1 MNREPHPLLAAT
13 AQAQADAARRPRT
26 APRSLRGVLVGLLF
40 VPLAPLALLSGAFV
54 WTQWQASR
62 DGVFAQMEQSAL
74 SMAVALDREIEVG
87 RAILETL
94 VSAEAFERGD
104 WTAFRR
110 GAARVMADRRDAWI
124 DVVPATPRPSG
135 PAPTPAAAD
144 TVERPLRPGSGAG
157 PASPMSTL
165 GPGLVERVA
174 ATGRMANSGLH
185 VDPTTGQPWL
195 AIAVPVERDGR
206 VTHVAILGFTPDRL
220 NRLTRQIADGAH
232 RVTLLDATGTIIATS
247 LDAGP
252 RIGRVIDDAPRRTIA
267 QNERGVVRGQ
277 GVQGEALVGAF
288 RRSRLTDWTV
298 IVGDSIADTY
308 APAWRALA
316 GWSALLLT
324 LLGVSAWAARTLWNR
339 LAPPLAAMGRAAP
352 EIQRGTLPTL
362 PPSGIVEIEELAALL
377 REAARAE
384 ARSRDEALHR
394 AVAEEAARAAR
405 AGAEE
410 SARAQA
416 RFRASIE
423 HLPQGVV
430 IHDAE
435 RRFEYLNGRAAT
447 LLGRPRDALLGQRV
461 GSAWPD
467 AAGTEYV
474 RNLEAA
480 IGCGTVRTF
489 EWSPPTVPEGAPLL
503 SISHAPMWGG
513 GGRLQQ
519 VLTIV
524 YDMTERREA
533 ELARAA
539 SEQLLRRVLDNV
551 YMFVAVLDAD
561 GTLIE
566 VNRLQLERAGL
577 SRADVI
583 GRPLW
588 DRPWWHHE
596 PGTREAL
603 RHAIERA
610 RAGESVRLDLQS
622 LSSDGSIATTD
633 FQVAPLRDASGRV
646 TLLVA
651 CGVDVTDRKRTE
663 AALRDADRQKDDF
676 LAVLSHELRNPL
688 APIVAANHVIR
699 SRTAHD
705 PELAGAAAVVERQAA
720 QLTRLVDDLL
730 EVSRIRLGRIEL
742 RLQPESLADVV
753 AGSLEAV
760 RPAIEAA
767 RHRLELSIASE
778 PIVVDADAARLSQA
792 IQNLLHN
799 AVKFTPEAGRIGVRV
814 DRDGARARISIDDT
828 GVGIDATTMPQLFGM
843 FVQGA
848 RGQAASQGGLGIGL
862 ALARQLVELHG
873 GTIEAHSD
881 GHGRGSRFEILLP
894 VRTDACPAAPPQ
906 SPAAR
911 PVPRQVLVV
920 DDNVDAAE
928 ALRMM
933 LELEGHAVRT
943 VHDGRAA
950 LAAVADALPDV
961 VLLDI
966 GLPGLDGLEVA
977 RRLKT
982 RHASRCP
989 RLIAIS
995 GWGQARDKQQALEAG
1010 FEQHFTKPVDP
1021 LTVAA
1026 VVAGTPEPS
1035 DPAR

>member
-1 MNREPHPLLAAT
+1 MNREPHPLLAAV
-13 AQAQADAARRPRT
+13 AQAPEDAATPPR
-26 APRSLRGVLVGLLF
+26 AAARSLRGVLVGLLF

-62 DGVFAQMEQSAL
+62 DGVFAQMAQSTL
-74 SMAVALDREIEVG
+74 SMAVALDREIEVA
-87 RAILETL
+87 RSVLDTL
-94 VSAEAFERGD
+94 VSADEFDRGD

-110 GAARVMADRRDAWI
+110 GAARVMAEHDDAWI
-124 DVVPATPRPSG
+124 DVVPAPARP
-135 PAPTPAAAD
+135 
-144 TVERPLRPGSGAG
+144 AG
-157 PASPMSTL
+157 PASMRSVPDAAGRSIRSGARPVPASPLSAL

-174 ATGRMANSGLH
+174 STGLMANSGLH
-185 VDPTTGQPWL
+185 VDPVAGRAWL
-195 AIAVPVERDGR
+195 AIAVPVRQDGL

-220 NRLTRQIADGAH
+220 NRLARQIADGTH

-247 LDAGP
+247 LDAGR
-252 RIGRVIDDAPRRTIA
+252 RIGRTIDDAPRRTIA
-267 QNERGVVRGQ
+267 QNEQ
-277 GVQGEALVGAF
+277 GFVHGPGLEGEALVGAF

-298 IVGDSIADTY
+298 VVGDSVADTY

-339 LAPPLAAMGRAAP
+339 LAPPLAAMGRAAR

-377 REAARAE
+377 RDAARAE
-384 ARSRDEALHR
+384 SRSRDEALHR

-410 SARAQA
+410 GARAQA

-435 RRFEYLNGRAAT
+435 RRFEYLNGRAAA
-447 LLGRPRDALLGQRV
+447 LLGQPRDTLLGQRV
-461 GSAWPD
+461 GSIWPD
-467 AAGTEYV
+467 GSGSEYV

-480 IGCGTVRTF
+480 IACGTVRAF
-489 EWSPPTVPEGAPLL
+489 EWSPPTVPEAARLL
-503 SISHAPMWGG
+503 SISHAPMWGES
-513 GGRLQQ
+513 GRLQQ

-539 SEQLLRRVLDNV
+539 SDQLLRRVLDNV
-551 YMFVAVLDAD
+551 YMFVAVLDAE
-561 GTLIE
+561 GTLID

-588 DRPWWHHE
+588 DRPWLHRD
-596 PGTREAL
+596 PGTRDAL
-603 RHAIERA
+603 RDAIGRA
-610 RAGESVRLDLQS
+610 RAGENVRLDLQS
-622 LSSDGSIATTD
+622 RARDGSITTTD
-633 FQVAPLRDASGRV
+633 FQVAPLRDASGTV
-646 TLLVA
+646 TMLVA
-651 CGVDVTDRKRTE
+651 CGVDISDRKRTE

-699 SRTAHD
+699 ARTAHD
-705 PELAGAAAVVERQAA
+705 PELAGAAAVIERQAA

-730 EVSRIRLGRIEL
+730 EVSRIRMGRIEL
-742 RLQPESLADVV
+742 RLRPESLADVV
-753 AGSLEAV
+753 RGSLETMS
-760 RPAIEAA
+760 PAIEAA
-767 RHRLELSIASE
+767 RHRLDLAIAAE

-799 AVKFTPEAGRIGVRV
+799 AVKFTPEQGRIGVRV
-814 DRDGARARISIDDT
+814 DRDGSHARVVVDDD

-848 RGQAASQGGLGIGL
+848 RGPAASPGGLGIGL
-862 ALARQLVELHG
+862 ALARKLVELHG

-894 VRTDACPAAPPQ
+894 VRTTP
-906 SPAAR
+906 SPASPTGPMA
-911 PVPRQVLVV
+911 PQTVPRNVLVV

-933 LELEGHAVRT
+933 LELEGHAVRA

-977 RRLKT
+977 RRLRT

-1021 LTVAA
+1021 LTIAA
-1026 VVAGTPEPS
+1026 VVARAPQSP
-1035 DPAR
+1035 DADR